1 MEYDNPWKEALEVY
15 FEAFM
20 QFFFSRIHLE
30 IDWSRGYEFLDK
42 ELEKT
47 LRDAELGTRY
57 ADKLVKVFLLN
68 GIETWLLIHI
78 EIQNWKDKVFEKRM
92 FVYNYRIFDRYEVE
106 VVSLAVLTDDNKK
119 WCPREYHTERWGC
132 EHIFRFP
139 VIKLLDYKKDWE
151 KLEQDQNP
159 FALVVMA
166 HLKSQEV
173 KDGQERKRWKLR
185 LMRLLFERGYSRQDI
200 LELFRFIDWLLELP
214 ENIEKQFQ
222 DELAEIKEEKKM
234 AYVTSIERLA
244 KKEGIKEMILEYI
257 STRFKSVPEDISSL
271 INSIKTADKLKALF
285 RQAITCESLDD
296 FREVLK
302 TAD

>member
-1 MEYDNPWKEALEVY
+1 LEYDNPWKEALEIY
-15 FEAFM
+15 FESFM
-20 QFFFSRIHLE
+20 KFFFRHIHLE

-47 LRDAELGTRY
+47 LRDAEIGRRH

-78 EIQNWKDKVFEKRM
+78 EIQSYKDKSFEKRM

-119 WCPREYHTERWGC
+119 WRPCEYHTERWGC
-132 EHIFRFP
+132 ENTFRFP
-139 VIKLLDYKKDWE
+139 MVKLLDYGKDWK

-166 HLKSQEV
+166 HLKSQGI
-173 KDGQERKRWKLR
+173 KDGQERKRWKLH
-185 LMRLLFERGYSRQDI
+185 LMRLLFKRGYGRQDI
-200 LELFRFIDWLLELP
+200 LELFRFIDWLMELP

-222 DELAEIKEEKKM
+222 NELIKITEENKM

-244 KKEGIKEMILEYI
+244 KKEMILEYI
-257 STRFKSVPEDISSL
+257 TTRFKSVPEDISSI
-271 INSIKTADKLKALF
+271 INSIRADDKLKSLF
-285 RQAITCESLDD
+285 RQAITCESLDE
-296 FREVLK
+296 FREVLRQ
-302 TAD
+302 AQ